1 MILINITLYLY
12 HWVVFKLK
20 KLNTTTK
27 KVTKK
32 AISKKKIK
40 YDSYDSNEERRER
53 RNKPLTIFS
62 IFALGVLLLVSTY
75 AWFSTSLNV
84 QVRTFNMVVTRNSGL
99 TISLDAINY
108 DSYVDISKV
117 ILIDD
122 LKNLYPNNL
131 SQWANNGMIPVSS
144 PGITDPN
151 SYFFD
156 LYGSGGVRY
165 KNSRRQEDG
174 FVSTVKM
181 REDARREYNSYIAFD
196 LFLRNDT
203 GSPISDNLY
212 LDAGTGITM
221 TDEESTSEEMTG
233 LVNSARIGFVKVA
246 SVPLN
251 TDPSIVQNL
260 QCNNDCK
267 SAIYEPNDRLHTVL
281 SIERALKYGLHL
293 EDGVSF
299 PTYAYKRAGGPFYVK
314 DTISGAANLNMDYFQ
329 LQETITDDTYENTPL
344 FELPNGVTKV
354 RVYVW
359 LEGQDIDSLE
369 TDSEGTDITI
379 TINFIKDTRGYDSF
393 NYQ

>member
-1 MILINITLYLY
+1 M
-12 HWVVFKLK
+12 K
-20 KLNTTTK
+20 NTT
-27 KVTKK
+27 
-32 AISKKKIK
+32 IKKKNTK
-40 YDSYDSNEERRER
+40 VKKDNTSVKEVKRER

-62 IFALGVLLLVSTY
+62 IFALGLLLIMSTY

-84 QVRTFNMVVTRNSGL
+84 QIRTFNMVVTRNSGL

-108 DSYVDISKV
+108 DSYVDISKI

-144 PGITDPN
+144 PGVTNPN

-156 LYGSGGVRY
+156 VFGSGGVRY
-165 KNSRRQEDG
+165 KNSRRMEDG

-181 REDARREYNSYIAFD
+181 QEDSRREYNSCIAFD

-212 LDAGTGITM
+212 LDEGTGIVM
-221 TDEESTSEEMTG
+221 VDEEATSEEMTG

-251 TDPSIVQNL
+251 TDSTTVQNL
-260 QCNNDCK
+260 QCNNDCQ
-267 SAIYEPNDRLHTVL
+267 SVIYEPNDKLHTDM
-281 SIERALKYGLHL
+281 SIERATKYGLHL

-299 PTYAYKRAGGPFYVK
+299 PTYAYKRAGGPFYLK

-344 FELPNGVTKV
+344 FEIPNGITKV

-393 NYQ
+393 NYH